1 MINSYKKNTNLMT
14 YGIRA
19 LYRLP
24 SHPLLFT
31 LKSLSSSVKAKIGSV
46 KKSKVVYFF
55 AEIKKKKKKNMLPSI
70 LQMPTAVC
78 FYYFFFLQKIYH
90 F

>member
-1 MINSYKKNTNLMT
+1 MT

-24 SHPLLFT
+24 SHPLLFP
-31 LKSLSSSVKAKIGSV
+31 LRICPAKNPKLALLAKIGGV
-46 KKSKVVYFF
+46 KKIKSGIFF
-55 AEIKKKKKKNMLPSI
+55 AEIQKNKNMLPSI

-78 FYYFFFLQKIYH
+78 FYFFEFLQKIYH